1 MHYTPDT
8 VLDIRYIKLFY
19 PSLWDRYRHRP
30 HFIDEETGAEME
42 SLAQGHLSQYPNR
55 AQGYKLLTTTAHVL
69 KHSTEV
75 LHEPPDQRPPP
86 KMACEQIDV
95 SEWTSN
101 PETGQGN
108 RV

>member
-1 MHYTPDT
+1 
-8 VLDIRYIKLFY
+8 
-19 PSLWDRYRHRP
+19 
-30 HFIDEETGAEME
+30 ME
-42 SLAQGHLSQYPNR
+42 SLAQGHSSQYPNR